1 MEVSNIGIALL
12 AVCAVMLV
20 AMVVIVGFGSTV

>member
-12 AVCAVMLV
+12 AICVVMLV
-20 AMVVIVGFGSTV
+20 AMVVIVGFGSTA

>member
-1 MEVSNIGIALL
+1 MDVSNIGIALL
-12 AVCAVMLV
+12 AVCAVVLV